1 MIYIFLKYYMIYI
14 VLKYVLWMVGK
25 ILKKM
30 LVLIGLRNEE
40 LVIYK
45 YMLT

>member
-30 LVLIGLRNEE
+30 LVSIGLRNEE

-45 YMLT
+45 YMLI